1 MKPNLTVQLA
11 PSYDQRF
18 PAGDTGAQAG
28 YDQRKVNCYYEVVDN
43 ALTGKKTLILA
54 KRSGVITGGD
64 IDDYGSD
71 TQVPYLCQRLGATGA
86 MPLLIVK
93 DGNDTEAVYP
103 TGVGT
108 TAAATVLSDADYAP
122 NYISTANIS
131 GTTYY
136 VLQLRGN
143 SALGV
148 TDTGLQKVY
157 YSSNLSSWTEITDSD
172 FPSVK
177 WGKMVHM
184 DGYSFILGTLGIYGS
199 DLNSLS
205 AWTASNF
212 IAKSTE
218 QDFSMGLIPYNDR
231 ILAFGERTC
240 EQFYNAGNAAG
251 SPLSRV
257 TGRVDRI
264 GLSSRFM
271 HFSNNRTEYYCIV
284 ENRVFFLGTDTHTYS
299 NSLMTYNGSVFERVS
314 GEHEDRLMQEAYGV
328 FSVVFQGR
336 SAVGIL
342 LTAPGAATARWLM
355 FFPEHRSWFE
365 WESTVFT
372 AINSGSY
379 FAGVADPHK
388 LFVPPFGNTWTDD
401 GENYTFLTQ
410 FRIPFDDDERKSM
423 TACGVQADTI
433 ASATL
438 SVAFNDGGAATY
450 STARTIDLS
459 RSQKIMRKCGSF
471 RERYVRLSNT
481 SDKQIRLRNFYANI
495 E

>member
-1 MKPNLTVQLA
+1 LKPNLIIPLA
-11 PSYDQRF
+11 SSYDQRF
-18 PAGDTGAQAG
+18 PAGYTGVVAG

-54 KRSGVITGGD
+54 KRAGVVTGET
-64 IDDYGSD
+64 IDDYGSG

-93 DGNDTEAVYP
+93 DSNDTKAVYP

-108 TAAATVLSDADYAP
+108 TASVTILSDADYAP
-122 NYISTANIS
+122 NYISTTNIS

-136 VLQLRGN
+136 VLQLRENDSEG
-143 SALGV
+143 ATDEGV
-148 TDTGLQKVY
+148 QKVY
-157 YSSNLSSWTEITDSD
+157 YSSNLSSWTEITDTD
-172 FPSVK
+172 FTTPTK

-184 DGYSFILGTLGIYGS
+184 DGYSFILGSTGIYGS
-199 DLNSLS
+199 DLNSIS
-205 AWTASNF
+205 AWRSANF

-218 QDFSMGLIPYNDR
+218 QDFSMGLIQYNDR

-257 TGRVDRI
+257 TSRVDRI

-271 HFSNNRTEYYCIV
+271 HFGNSRTEYHCIV

-299 NSLMTYNGSVFERVS
+299 TSLMTYNGSVFERVS
-314 GEHEDRLMQEAYGV
+314 GEHEDRLIQDAYGV

-336 SAVGIL
+336 SAVAIL
-342 LTAPGAATARWLM
+342 LTAPGAETARWLM
-355 FFPEHRSWFE
+355 FFPEFKSWFE

-379 FAGVADPHK
+379 FAGVADPNK
-388 LFVPPFGNTWTDD
+388 LFAPPFGNTWTDD
-401 GENYTFLTQ
+401 GTNYQFLTQ
-410 FRIPFDDDERKSM
+410 FRLPTDDDEWKTMAR
-423 TACGVQADTI
+423 CGVQADKVST
-433 ASATL
+433 TL
-438 SVAFNDGGAATY
+438 DVKFNDGGAATY
-450 STARTIDLS
+450 SAARSIDLS
-459 RSQKIMRKCGSF
+459 KATKEIYRCGAF
-471 RERYVRLSNT
+471 KERYVQFSNT
-481 SDKQIRLRNFYANI
+481 SDKQIRLRSFYANV